1 MMVVLSKAFKLPLV
15 LWFLL
20 LQRRVIFT
28 VRNSSCRKVMF
39 LQACVKKSVRGVM
52 TWQGACVA
60 GETATAADGTHPT
73 GMHSCLRKFKITMV
87 QRWPV

>member
-39 LQACVKKSVRGVM
+39 SQACVKNSVRG
-52 TWQGACVA
+52 GHDVA
-60 GETATAADGTHPT
+60 GGVRGRRDRHCSGRYAST
-73 GMHSCLRKFKITMV
+73 GMHSCLRKFK
-87 QRWPV
+87 